1 LVRGLDYYRRTTFE
15 FVSTSLAAAHTAI
28 GGGGRYDGLVAE
40 LGGPDTPGI
49 GFALGLDRTLL
60 ACDAEG
66 VFAAPASRVDVF
78 VVDAVGGSA
87 ATAICAELRAAG
99 FGADR
104 AYDEKSMKSQMK
116 SADRSGAKVAII
128 VGEDERTAGAAIL
141 RTMEDGLQ
149 QTVQR
154 GDLVAAVRRMLGR

>member
-1 LVRGLDYYRRTTFE
+1 
-15 FVSTSLAAAHTAI
+15 
-28 GGGGRYDGLVAE
+28 
-40 LGGPDTPGI
+40 
-49 GFALGLDRTLL
+49 
-60 ACDAEG
+60 
-66 VFAAPASRVDVF
+66 VF

-154 GDLVAAVRRMLGR
+154 GDLVATVRRMLGR